1 MEPEK
6 SFYAVVPPL
15 VSSPPPDRLKFPPAH
30 LSVHQTKKEMFSRS
44 NNEAKLVRLCEE
56 KKNEIRKSPLGLLN
70 SIQSEAAQVSSRIFV
85 DLGSYSM
92 I

>member
-15 VSSPPPDRLKFPPAH
+15 VSSLPSTPDRLKFPPAH

-70 SIQSEAAQVSSRIFV
+70 SIQSTAAQVSSRIFV
-85 DLGSYSM
+85 DLGS
-92 I
+92 

>member
-44 NNEAKLVRLCEE
+44 NNEAKLVRLWEE
-56 KKNEIRKSPLGLLN
+56 KKK
-70 SIQSEAAQVSSRIFV
+70 
-85 DLGSYSM
+85 
-92 I
+92 